1 MGYVKRIGVRCHS
14 SNMMLRLLQRYIL
27 YLFTMEGFKD
37 HEIGVEKNLSEGPQT
52 AAMPH
57 DSGIICAMG
66 VFEVKERN

>member
-1 MGYVKRIGVRCHS
+1 
-14 SNMMLRLLQRYIL
+14 
-27 YLFTMEGFKD
+27 MEGFKD